1 MTRQLT
7 AAFVKTVRHQGARK
21 RGDRHLDLHGLYL
34 QVMPSGSKQWLQRIT
49 LDGKRS
55 DYGLGA
61 YPFMGL
67 AEARRK
73 AFENALAAREYR
85 RAVAR
90 GEEPDLPPFER
101 NRRVT
106 VAVRTRNSENPLQ
119 VPDFTRVNGHGLT
132 FADAFEACIAER
144 SKHWRGAE
152 TARRSWRSSLR
163 RHMQGFAQLPVA
175 RVDVDHL
182 RRALEPLAPK
192 TADKALRRIGT
203 VFEWAIAGKHRT
215 DNPARSLRKT
225 WAGLKREEA
234 EHRRALPHSEVGALL
249 ARVRGCDAR
258 ADVRRAFELMVLTG
272 LRPGEAMG
280 ARWEEIDLDSRTW
293 VLPGARMKDGRQHRV
308 PLSAQ
313 AVALL
318 QASGPAVEG
327 RVFSAPR
334 GGPLDGK
341 AFRELLARLGVTD
354 ATPHGFR
361 STLRDWCAETG
372 VAREVAE
379 AILAHR
385 VGNSVEMAYA
395 RSDLFER
402 RRATLAAFAAY
413 VSG

>member
-1 MTRQLT
+1 MSGRLT
-7 AAFVKTVRHQGARK
+7 AAAVKSVRH
-21 RGDRHLDLHGLYL
+21 RGGRCADRHHDGHGLYL
-34 QVMPSGSKQWLQRIT
+34 QVMPSGSKQWCQRLS

-67 AEARRK
+67 GEARSA
-73 AFENALAAREYR
+73 AFKNALAAREYR
-85 RAVAR
+85 RAVDR
-90 GEEPDLPPFER
+90 GEQPPLPAFEL
-101 NRRVT
+101 NRRAT
-106 VAVRTRNSENPLQ
+106 VAKRNGRPVPL
-119 VPDFTRVNGHGLT
+119 VAAVAAGLT

-152 TARRSWRSSLR
+152 PALRSWRSSLR
-163 RHMQGFAQLPVA
+163 RHMGGFAPLPVA
-175 RVDVDHL
+175 RVDVGHL

-215 DNPARSLRKT
+215 DNPARALRKT

-234 EHRRALPHSEVGALL
+234 EHRKAMHHAKVGALL
-249 ARVRGCDAR
+249 ARVRTCDAR

-280 ARWEEIDLDSRTW
+280 ARWEELDCGARMW
-293 VLPGARMKDGRQHRV
+293 VLPGVRMKDGRTHRV
-308 PLSAQ
+308 PLSAP

-318 QASGPAVEG
+318 RAAGPAGEG
-327 RVFSAPR
+327 PVFRAPR
-334 GGPLDGK
+334 GGPLGEK
-341 AFRELLARLGVTD
+341 ALRELLARLGVAE

-385 VGNSVEMAYA
+385 SGNSVEQAYA

-402 RRATLAAFAAY
+402 RRAVMDAWGAY
-413 VSG
+413 VAGGR

>member
-1 MTRQLT
+1 MSGRLT
-7 AAFVKTVRHQGARK
+7 AAFVKSVRHRGGRARA
-21 RGDRHLDLHGLYL
+21 DRHHDGGHGLFL
-34 QVMPSGSKQWLQRIT
+34 QVMPSGSKQWCQRLS

-85 RAVAR
+85 RAVACGGHR
-90 GEEPDLPPFER
+90 DLP
-101 NRRVT
+101 
-106 VAVRTRNSENPLQ
+106 
-119 VPDFTRVNGHGLT
+119 
-132 FADAFEACIAER
+132 AFEASRLATVARRNGQPVPLVAAPVAGIPFAAAYEACIVER
-144 SKHWRGAE
+144 AKHWRDPA
-152 TARRSWRSSLR
+152 TALRSWRASLR
-163 RHMQGFAQLPVA
+163 DHMAGFAQLPVA

-203 VFEWAIAGKHRT
+203 VMEWAIAGKHRA
-215 DNPARSLRKT
+215 DNPARSLRRT
-225 WAGLKREEA
+225 LAGLSRGEA
-234 EHRRALPHSEVGALL
+234 QHRKAMHHAKVGALL
-249 ARVRGCDAR
+249 ARVRTCDAR

-280 ARWEEIDLDSRTW
+280 ARWEELDLDARTW
-293 VLPGARMKDGRQHRV
+293 TLPGARMKDGRQHRV

-318 QASGPAVEG
+318 QACGPAGEG
-327 RVFSAPR
+327 RVFCAPR
-334 GGPLDGK
+334 GGPLGEK

-361 STLRDWCAETG
+361 SSLRDWCAETG

-385 VGNSVEMAYA
+385 NGNSVEQAYA

-402 RRATLAAFAAY
+402 RRAVMDAWAAY
-413 VSG
+413 VAG

>member
-1 MTRQLT
+1 MSGRLT
-7 AAFVKTVRHQGARK
+7 AAFVKSVRHRGGRARA
-21 RGDRHLDLHGLYL
+21 DRHHDGGHGLFL
-34 QVMPSGSKQWLQRIT
+34 QVMPSGSKQWCQHLS

-55 DYGLGA
+55 DYGPGA

-85 RAVAR
+85 RAVACGGHR
-90 GEEPDLPPFER
+90 DLP
-101 NRRVT
+101 
-106 VAVRTRNSENPLQ
+106 
-119 VPDFTRVNGHGLT
+119 
-132 FADAFEACIAER
+132 AFEASRLATVARRNGQPVPLVAAPVAGIPFAAAYEACIVER
-144 SKHWRGAE
+144 AKHWRDPA
-152 TARRSWRSSLR
+152 TALRSWRASLR
-163 RHMQGFAQLPVA
+163 DHMAGFAQLPVA

-192 TADKALRRIGT
+192 TADRALRRIGT
-203 VFEWAIAGKHRT
+203 VMEWAIAGKHRA
-215 DNPARSLRKT
+215 DNPARSLRRT
-225 WAGLKREEA
+225 LAGLSRGEA
-234 EHRRALPHSEVGALL
+234 QHRKAMHHAKVGALL
-249 ARVRGCDAR
+249 ARVRTCDAR

-280 ARWEEIDLDSRTW
+280 ARWEELDLDARMWT
-293 VLPGARMKDGRQHRV
+293 LPGARMKNGRQHRA

-318 QASGPAVEG
+318 QACGPAGEG
-327 RVFSAPR
+327 RVFRAPR
-334 GGPLDGK
+334 GGPLGEK

-361 STLRDWCAETG
+361 SSLRDWCAETG

-385 VGNSVEMAYA
+385 NGNSVEQAYA
-395 RSDLFER
+395 RSDLFDR
-402 RRATLAAFAAY
+402 RRAVMDAWAAY